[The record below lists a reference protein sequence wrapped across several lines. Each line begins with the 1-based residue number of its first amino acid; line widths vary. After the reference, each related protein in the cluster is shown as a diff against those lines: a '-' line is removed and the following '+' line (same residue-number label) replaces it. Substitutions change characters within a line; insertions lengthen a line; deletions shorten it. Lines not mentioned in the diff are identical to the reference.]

1 MRGGV
6 KPPTL
11 ERGIRLST
19 EDESEPTTDVDR
31 TFAVMLA
38 EIEDMA
44 TALTKQ
50 HDAALKEAERI
61 GVELERV
68 EGVRTAMLG
77 KSRRNKPGPKSGVSS
92 AAGLTKRERDAAAS
106 AERVRKIIDYAAGNG
121 GKFTGREAADAIGI
135 AFQGAGPVLSGMV
148 RRGEATVADVDGVRV
163 YTVVPS

>member
-1 MRGGV
+1 MS
-6 KPPTL
+6 
-11 ERGIRLST
+11 I
-19 EDESEPTTDVDR
+19 EDESEPETNVDR

-61 GVELERV
+61 GAELERV

-77 KSRRNKPGPKSGVSS
+77 KNRRNKPGPKPAALSS
-92 AAGLTKRERDAAAS
+92 ANGLTKRERDAAAS
-106 AERVRKIIDYAAGNG
+106 VERVRKITDYAAGNG

-148 RRGEATVADVDGVRV
+148 RRGEATVEEIDGVRV
-163 YTVVPS
+163 YTVVPK